1 MGCVFFGFRDA
12 EHTGGLIR
20 VKPLARFRAQV
31 ARVYHAVHQR
41 RGDVARVLELFVHR
55 ERDRAVD
62 VQPLDVEQAHGAHPV
77 AEAEPHAR
85 VQVRGVGVARFDQAD
100 AVVLEGHEEVVDH
113 EARPVLDRDGRLA
126 DLLQKGVRRGCG
138 LIAREQAGGDFHEP
152 VERGRQAEMGADC
165 PGGPPRRRP
174 HVGDGERARVGRDDG
189 AFAQDGVQAPEELV
203 LLLAVFG
210 DGLDHQVAIPESR
223 ERPGLRDPA
232 QHRVPLLGRGL
243 SLLHTCVQ
251 ESAHPAHPCLHGL
264 RVRLEHGRL
273 LAAPGAYDGDVRT
286 HRPQT
291 DDAYLINLHGILPS
305 FFMSEARFPA
315 WILAVSD
322 RIFSMKFLRR
332 GAVAHLQSVRTWVSL

>member
-1 MGCVFFGFRDA
+1 MS
-12 EHTGGLIR
+12 
-20 VKPLARFRAQV
+20 
-31 ARVYHAVHQR
+31 
-41 RGDVARVLELFVHR
+41 
-55 ERDRAVD
+55 
-62 VQPLDVEQAHGAHPV
+62 
-77 AEAEPHAR
+77 
-85 VQVRGVGVARFDQAD
+85 AD
-100 AVVLEGHEEVVDH
+100 G
-113 EARPVLDRDGRLA
+113 
-126 DLLQKGVRRGCG
+126 
-138 LIAREQAGGDFHEP
+138 I
-152 VERGRQAEMGADC
+152 
-165 PGGPPRRRP
+165 GGPPRRRP
-174 HVGDGERARVGRDDG
+174 HVGDGERARVGSDDG
-189 AFAQDGVQAPEELV
+189 APVQHGVQAPEQLV

-223 ERPGLRDPA
+223 ERPGLADPA

-243 SLLHTCVQ
+243 SLLHTCVK

-332 GAVAHLQSVRTWVSL
+332 GAVAHLQSVRTWVLFVGFAPDSCQSGLGGVVEKGLTGRPCFYPKVCRDRSRPVPKRWCGLFVIPVPDPTKAGGFAGIHFDFVFSSILRPYPARRFDRKPGVGRTYMSDISCGP